1 MLPKRVQKEE
11 HLCGRGFFL
20 FSIPLGLFKL
30 CLVYTVWFSLF
41 NCSLD
46 SGGSWCLLLVPRLS
60 TLRQHRLPLL
70 RPSQCAIGCHSL
82 QLAGAE
88 VMQQLWKNDVSS
100 GTESRHGL
108 CQLQWRLQ
116 VCYMPVSVQ
125 LGVTICQYVTI
136 QNSSDRAS
144 STKFNQL
151 QAKTVQCFG
160 RLLEMTA
167 MGPE

>member
-11 HLCGRGFFL
+11 HLCERGVFFRYLWDPCIL
-20 FSIPLGLFKL
+20 FSVYSMIQSFQLFSRFR
-30 CLVYTVWFSLF
+30 WFMMAAT
-41 NCSLD
+41 
-46 SGGSWCLLLVPRLS
+46 LVPRLS

-82 QLAGAE
+82 QLAGAQ
-88 VMQQLWKNDVSS
+88 VMQQLWKNDVAS

-160 RLLEMTA
+160 RLSVA
-167 MGPE
+167 

>member
-1 MLPKRVQKEE
+1 MEE
-11 HLCGRGFFL
+11 VFFCF
-20 FSIPLGLFKL
+20 FSIPLGLFKF
-30 CLVYTVWFSLF
+30 CLVYSMIQSFQLFSRFRWFMMSAT
-41 NCSLD
+41 
-46 SGGSWCLLLVPRLS
+46 LVPRLS

-82 QLAGAE
+82 QLAGAQ